1 MTVTHLIDTAT
12 GKARS
17 CAVTVMPLLVAGM
30 RAKVRK
36 AIRTV
41 MSRTTSKL
49 EDESLVFMTLTE
61 LWAGQYHAFLAPTPQ
76 QSC

>member
-1 MTVTHLIDTAT
+1 MRGYDHAT
-12 GKARS
+12 TGRRNE
-17 CAVTVMPLLVAGM
+17 G
-30 RAKVRK
+30 KVRK

-49 EDESLVFMTLTE
+49 EDESLVFMTLTK
-61 LWAGQYHAFLAPTPQ
+61 LWASQYHIFLAPTPQ